1 MPNIISY
8 NQLMTLF
15 NSFADAHPQINDY
28 GSGPTS
34 EIGTSRQ
41 MKFPYMWTTHRGPS
55 AIDISSSK
63 TQIPSMSLTFLFV
76 DQINNQENISAVNG
90 QSTTNEQEVLSDQLQ
105 IVQDFLNFMLTSL
118 SQFGVV
124 IREQGATIE
133 PVYDE
138 TTDIVSGW
146 VLDLVLTLK
155 HSNCI
160 TPLGQ
165 VDINVPIVMPS
176 PTGRYLTC
184 DTLTGCTEFT
194 DVINNLQQ
202 QIDEIVVGD
211 ICSQLP
217 NCQTIQ
223 DIQQDITDI
232 QSDILAISGSSI
244 TCGDLVDCELIQ
256 DIQQDITNIQN
267 DVLTIFGDVQTIE
280 QEITNIENNI
290 ITLSGSSLTCDD
302 LLNCEVIQD
311 IQQDVL
317 TISGDVQSVLTDFYI
332 AVNYEDVET
341 FTYVA
346 PEDFKINTITNP
358 SALTLTIQVNGSP
371 YTLGNTINFLDVL
384 TIVPNTT
391 GFIKL
396 NCEKV

>member
-76 DQINNQENISAVNG
+76 DQINNQENISAVN
-90 QSTTNEQEVLSDQLQ
+90 
-105 IVQDFLNFMLTSL
+105 
-118 SQFGVV
+118 GVV

-346 PEDFKINTITNP
+346 PEDFRINTITNP